1 MHISKVNEVYL
12 NLKVDSGLGQELA
25 DYFTFDVPG
34 AKFMPM
40 YKKRIWDGKIRL
52 YSQKTG
58 KIYCGLLPYIKKF
71 CSKTQL
77 NIYLRRVSKMTG
89 LLFMRMF
96 ENLPNH
102 YVRSRK
108 GRNLIYEITKR
119 MPYFILYENI
129 VLLLFLLLHLGS
141 H

>member
-1 MHISKVNEVYL
+1 MVNQTHSKMHISKVNEVYL

-71 CSKTQL
+71 CSKK
-77 NIYLRRVSKMTG
+77 N
-89 LLFMRMF
+89 
-96 ENLPNH
+96 
-102 YVRSRK
+102 
-108 GRNLIYEITKR
+108 
-119 MPYFILYENI
+119 
-129 VLLLFLLLHLGS
+129 
-141 H
+141 